1 MVAALKN
8 IKLEV
13 KVKRIN
19 YFACPLRLTR
29 FGVDIK
35 KHLRKLNTVECQNR
49 PLRDLW
55 HQRLLRKYIHNLVIH
70 CSTII
75 VVHTQSGY
83 TYKSWHIFS
92 ACTIW
97 KLGYRTLASFCCP
110 FMNWLFFFFPS
121 ESQKLDEK
129 WGKFSIFV

>member
-35 KHLRKLNTVECQNR
+35 KHLRKLNTVEC
-49 PLRDLW
+49 
-55 HQRLLRKYIHNLVIH
+55 
-70 CSTII
+70 
-75 VVHTQSGY
+75 
-83 TYKSWHIFS
+83 
-92 ACTIW
+92 
-97 KLGYRTLASFCCP
+97 
-110 FMNWLFFFFPS
+110 
-121 ESQKLDEK
+121 
-129 WGKFSIFV
+129 